1 MFSLISVSLLVSKT
15 NGNEL
20 EKKKKDFYSVFIYI
34 SILRLLATKLWFLD
48 EGRL

>member
-20 EKKKKDFYSVFIYI
+20 EKKKKI
-34 SILRLLATKLWFLD
+34 STQCSYTFQSSDYLLQSCGF
-48 EGRL
+48 